1 MTESTNPE
9 VHDPA
14 DDYQVDESAGT
25 PGDRDDVDV
34 PLALMKDTDDG
45 KGDDDVPP
53 SDFQGYTDPSADQE
67 VEN

>member
-1 MTESTNPE
+1 MTEPTPE

-14 DDYQVDESAGT
+14 DDYEVDVPGGV

-34 PLALMKDTDDG
+34 PLALMKETDDG
-45 KGDDDVPP
+45 KGDDEVPP